1 MASMADLNGRKAN
14 RAEGSI
20 ANAFASMSNQSQELP
35 SRFLDLKR
43 DLIRGNES
51 AILNSWSRLLQK
63 LTPERLASWDSQMIP
78 EVHFSAIQA
87 NNGEL
92 PEESKQALKERGT
105 IIVRGLVS
113 QMEALSWKQR
123 IRDYIELN
131 PSTKGFP
138 ADNPQV
144 YELYW
149 SKPQL
154 EAREHPNML
163 TTQAALNKVWSVAP
177 EDIVD
182 TSVPITY
189 CDRLRIRTVYIFGFP
204 KNEL

>member
-1 MASMADLNGRKAN
+1 MASVEDLGGRETN
-14 RAEGSI
+14 RAKGSI
-20 ANAFASMSNQSQELP
+20 ANAFVSMSGHSQELP

-43 DLIRGNES
+43 DLVKDNGP
-51 AILNSWSRLLQK
+51 AILDGWNRLLQR
-63 LTPERLASWDSQMIP
+63 LTPERLARWDSQMIP

-87 NNGEL
+87 NFGEL
-92 PEESKQALKERGT
+92 PEDSKRALKERGT

-113 QMEALSWKQR
+113 RDEDLSWKQR
-123 IRDYIELN
+123 IRDYIKLN

-138 ADNPQV
+138 ADFPQV

-154 EAREHPNML
+154 EARAHPNMF
-163 TTQAALNKVWSVAP
+163 TAQAALSKVWVAAS
-177 EDIVD
+177 EDVVD

-189 CDRLRIRTVYIFGFP
+189 CDRLRIRTVWKSESSY
-204 KNEL
+204 